1 MGQVD
6 ISFLCWD
13 LSTWR
18 NSCQSDPSGLLR
30 VRLQSW
36 KHGRLMAPAAWQCSR
51 IQQGLN
57 FIFLAVCGAGQKRK
71 SCTSASCN
79 AEHELFCFLLWES
92 RPAFLEDTEEIK
104 ISLTEQRV
112 WSFLKWNKV
121 RRNATTDA
129 DFGLPR
135 QSSGLSASELLGRVH
150 NVCPCLFM
158 EDSGVWNSVMC
169 LIYRHFHECGI
180 NKKVTYSSIFKMEE
194 DMDMAQLLSLVL
206 AVQQIFHRPNVVLP
220 HYCLLNV

>member
-1 MGQVD
+1 MWLPLLPWAKW
-6 ISFLCWD
+6 IFFFFFLCWD

-79 AEHELFCFLLWES
+79 AEQELFCFLLGES

-104 ISLTEQRV
+104 ISLAEQCV
-112 WSFLKWNKV
+112 LILFKV
-121 RRNATTDA
+121 KQSKKKRNNGQWLWTTLA
-129 DFGLPR
+129 I
-135 QSSGLSASELLGRVH
+135 SWAVSEQALRT
-150 NVCPCLFM
+150 C
-158 EDSGVWNSVMC
+158 
-169 LIYRHFHECGI
+169 
-180 NKKVTYSSIFKMEE
+180 T
-194 DMDMAQLLSLVL
+194 
-206 AVQQIFHRPNVVLP
+206 
-220 HYCLLNV
+220 

>member
-6 ISFLCWD
+6 FFFFLICWD
-13 LSTWR
+13 VSTWR

-57 FIFLAVCGAGQKRK
+57 FIFLAVCGAGWKRK

-79 AEHELFCFLLWES
+79 AEQELLCFLLWES

-104 ISLTEQRV
+104 ISLAVQCV
-112 WSFLKWNKV
+112 SILFKV
-121 RRNATTDA
+121 K
-129 DFGLPR
+129 
-135 QSSGLSASELLGRVH
+135 QSKKRMQQWTLTLDYTSNLLGCQRA
-150 NVCPCLFM
+150 
-158 EDSGVWNSVMC
+158 
-169 LIYRHFHECGI
+169 
-180 NKKVTYSSIFKMEE
+180 SSW
-194 DMDMAQLLSLVL
+194 DMYIMSAPASSWRSLVFE
-206 AVQQIFHRPNVVLP
+206 IVL
-220 HYCLLNV
+220 CLSSTGTFVNME